1 MNAAACLERA
11 YAMLGKA
18 VVPVIGTGGMKERK
32 RLADKG
38 ELADAEALALAA
50 EVEALARLLGGR
62 G

>member
-1 MNAAACLERA
+1 
-11 YAMLGKA
+11 MLGRA
-18 VVPVIGTGGMKERK
+18 VVPVVGTGGMRERK

-50 EVEALARLLGGR
+50 EVEALARLLAGGR